1 MTPIEKRIRKRLQPK
16 MRRENPPR
24 AVPVA
29 RWLGISQQLARYYLS
44 KIAREDARREELS
57 Q

>member
-1 MTPIEKRIRKRLQPK
+1 MTPIEKRIRKRFQPK
-16 MRRENPPR
+16 MRRENPPK

>member
-1 MTPIEKRIRKRLQPK
+1 MTPIEKKIRKRWSPK
-16 MRRENPPR
+16 ARRENPPS

-29 RWLGISQQLARYYLS
+29 KWLGISQQLARYYLS
-44 KIAREDARREELS
+44 KLAREDARRGELS